1 MPSEILARIKQ
12 DTVAAMKAKDRERL
26 GILRQVSA
34 AIKQVE
40 VDERRELDDQGVLA
54 ILQKYAKQVR
64 DSLEAAEK
72 AGRSEAVAA
81 AEAELVIVRE
91 YLPAE
96 LDDAAL
102 GAIVDEA
109 IGETGASGPKDMGA
123 VMKAVMPRV
132 TGRADGSRVSAMVK
146 SKLVG

>member
-12 DTVAAMKAKDRERL
+12 DTVAAMKAKDKARL

-40 VDERRELDDQGVLA
+40 IDERRELDDAGVLA

-64 DSLEAAEK
+64 DSLESAEK
-72 AGRSEAVAA
+72 AGRDEAVAE
-81 AEAELVIVRE
+81 AEAELAIVKE

-96 LDDAAL
+96 LDDTELA
-102 GAIVDEA
+102 AIVDETIA
-109 IGETGASGPKDMGA
+109 ETGASGPRDMGA
-123 VMKAVMPRV
+123 VMKAIMPRV